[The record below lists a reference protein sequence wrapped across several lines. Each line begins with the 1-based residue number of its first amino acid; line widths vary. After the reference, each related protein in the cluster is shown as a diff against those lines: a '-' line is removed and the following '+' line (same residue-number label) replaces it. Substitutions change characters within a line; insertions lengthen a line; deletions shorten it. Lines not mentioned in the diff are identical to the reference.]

1 MNASLPHSTYRRAK
15 RRRAGND
22 IAVIDAMTEQVV
34 GKIGNLSE
42 SGLLLIL
49 GAPPCADALYQFR
62 FDLPLG
68 QGRSLEVEVGAH
80 ELWQDDA
87 AASGQVW
94 AGFRFIDVASASLEN
109 IRQWVDQPGSDY
121 V

>member
-1 MNASLPHSTYRRAK
+1 MSQHNEYRRAK
-15 RRRAGND
+15 RRRATLD
-22 IAVIDAMTEQVV
+22 IAVIDAMTDQVV

-42 SGLLLIL
+42 SGVLLIL

-62 FDLPLG
+62 FDLPVG
-68 QGRSLEVEVGAH
+68 TGRPLEVEVGAH

-87 AASGQVW
+87 AAPGQVW
-94 AGFRFIDVASASLEN
+94 AGFRFIDVSANSLAN
-109 IRQWVDQPGSDY
+109 IRQWVEQPGSDY

>member
-1 MNASLPHSTYRRAK
+1 MNELPPHQAYRRAK
-15 RRRAGND
+15 RRRADHD
-22 IAVIDAMTEQVV
+22 IAVTDVMTEQIV

-49 GAPPCADALYQFR
+49 TAPACADALYQLR
-62 FDLPLG
+62 FDLPCGNRALPA
-68 QGRSLEVEVGAH
+68 EVGAH

-87 AASGQVW
+87 AAPGQVW
-94 AGFRFIDVASASLEN
+94 AGFRFIDVSALSLEN
-109 IRQWVDQPGSDY
+109 IRKWVDQPGSAY

>member
-1 MNASLPHSTYRRAK
+1 MTTGPHSEYRRAK
-15 RRRAGND
+15 RRRATHD
-22 IAVIDAMTEQVV
+22 IAVFDNMTEQVV

-42 SGLLLIL
+42 SGVLLIL
-49 GAPPCADALYQFR
+49 GAPPCADALYQLR
-62 FDLPLG
+62 FDLPMG
-68 QGRSLEVEVGAH
+68 GGRPLEVEVGAH

-87 AASGQVW
+87 AAPGQVW
-94 AGFRFIDVASASLEN
+94 AGFRFIDVAANSLEH

>member
-1 MNASLPHSTYRRAK
+1 MSEPSPHNAYRRAK
-15 RRRAGND
+15 RRRAGHD
-22 IAVIDAMTEQVV
+22 IAVIDAMTEQVI

-62 FDLPLG
+62 FDLPSG
-68 QGRSLEVEVGAH
+68 QGRPLEVELGAH
-80 ELWQDDA
+80 ELWQDEA
-87 AASGQVW
+87 AAPGQVW
-94 AGFRFIDVASASLEN
+94 AGFRFIDVASGSLEN
-109 IRQWVDQPGSDY
+109 IRHWVDQPGSDY

>member
-1 MNASLPHSTYRRAK
+1 MSQHNEYRRAK
-15 RRRAGND
+15 RRRATLD
-22 IAVIDAMTEQVV
+22 IVVIDAMTDQVV

-42 SGLLLIL
+42 SGVLLIL

-62 FDLPLG
+62 FDLPVG
-68 QGRSLEVEVGAH
+68 TGRPLEVEVGAH

-87 AASGQVW
+87 AAPGQVW
-94 AGFRFIDVASASLEN
+94 AGFRFIDVSANSLAN
-109 IRQWVDQPGSDY
+109 IRQWVEQPGSDY